1 WDVNDCIHFCLIGV
15 VGRSY
20 TECHTM
26 CT

>member
-15 VGRSY
+15 VERSY